1 MSECDMGIDVLA
13 QLLTAPISSH
23 MTFIFTCPSINLIT
37 YNYSMMHT
45 LLTYRYFSE
54 IYIK

>member
-1 MSECDMGIDVLA
+1 VSECDMGIDVLA